1 MLRFRHEEIIVL
13 GFGVVCWE
21 NMSRSWR
28 LVGGDVDDV
37 LRNLRIPP

>member
-21 NMSRSWR
+21 NM
-28 LVGGDVDDV
+28 VDLGV
-37 LRNLRIPP
+37 LWVVMSMMFCGI